1 MLTTD
6 TVHLKLTKLKLNMN
20 IQRYCYSCDLKDDPK
35 LISEYKKYHTQENVW
50 PEITKSI
57 KDAGIIDM
65 EIYITGNRMFMI
77 IEVDKTFNPIRKNE
91 MDANNLK
98 VQEWEKLMWNFQQKI
113 PWAKEGEKWVKLE
126 KIFKL
131 T

>member
-1 MLTTD
+1 
-6 TVHLKLTKLKLNMN
+6 MN
-20 IQRYCYSCDLKDDPK
+20 TQRYCYSCDLKDDPK

-91 MDANNLK
+91 IDANNLK
-98 VQEWEKLMWNFQQKI
+98 VQEWENLMWNFQQKI

>member
-1 MLTTD
+1 
-6 TVHLKLTKLKLNMN
+6 
-20 IQRYCYSCDLKDDPK
+20 
-35 LISEYKKYHTQENVW
+35 
-50 PEITKSI
+50 
-57 KDAGIIDM
+57 
-65 EIYITGNRMFMI
+65 
-77 IEVDKTFNPIRKNE
+77 

-113 PWAKEGEKWVKLE
+113 PWAKDDEKWVKLE

>member
-1 MLTTD
+1 MD
-6 TVHLKLTKLKLNMN
+6 T
-20 IQRYCYSCDLKDDPK
+20 QRYCYSCDLKDDPK

-50 PEITKSI
+50 PEITQSI

-77 IEVDKTFNPIRKNE
+77 IEVDKTFDPIKKNE

-98 VQEWEKLMWNFQQKI
+98 VQKWEKLMWNFQQKI
-113 PWAKEGEKWVKLE
+113 PWAKDGEKWVKLE

>member
-1 MLTTD
+1 
-6 TVHLKLTKLKLNMN
+6 MN
-20 IQRYCYSCDLKDDPK
+20 TQRYCYSCDLKDDPK

-65 EIYITGNRMFMI
+65 EIYFTGNRMFMI

-98 VQEWEKLMWNFQQKI
+98 VKEWEKLMWNFQQKI

>member
-1 MLTTD
+1 
-6 TVHLKLTKLKLNMN
+6 MN
-20 IQRYCYSCDLKDDPK
+20 TQRYCYSCDLKNDPK
-35 LISEYKKYHTQENVW
+35 LISEYKKYHIQENVW

-77 IEVDKTFNPIRKNE
+77 IEVDKTFDPIRKNE

-98 VQEWEKLMWNFQQKI
+98 VQEWEKLMLNFQQKI
-113 PWAKEGEKWVKLE
+113 PWAKESEKWVKLE

>member
-1 MLTTD
+1 MD
-6 TVHLKLTKLKLNMN
+6 T
-20 IQRYCYSCDLKDDPK
+20 QRYCYSCDLKDDPK
-35 LISEYKKYHTQENVW
+35 LISEYKKYHTQENIW

-65 EIYITGNRMFMI
+65 EIYLTGNRMFMI
-77 IEVDKTFNPIRKNE
+77 IEVDKTFDPIRKNE

-98 VQEWEKLMWNFQQKI
+98 VQEWEKLMWNFQQQI
-113 PWAKEGEKWVKLE
+113 PWAKKGEKWVKLE

>member
-1 MLTTD
+1 MD
-6 TVHLKLTKLKLNMN
+6 T
-20 IQRYCYSCDLKDDPK
+20 QRYCYSCDLKDDPK

-50 PEITKSI
+50 PEITQSI

-77 IEVDKTFNPIRKNE
+77 IEVDKTFDPIKKNE

-98 VQEWEKLMWNFQQKI
+98 VQEWEKLMWNFQQKN
-113 PWAKEGEKWVKLE
+113 PWAKDGEKWVKLE
-126 KIFKL
+126 KRFKL

>member
-1 MLTTD
+1 MD
-6 TVHLKLTKLKLNMN
+6 T
-20 IQRYCYSCDLKDDPK
+20 QRYCYSCDLKDDPK

-77 IEVDKTFNPIRKNE
+77 IEVDKTFDPIRKNE
-91 MDANNLK
+91 IDDNNLK
-98 VQEWEKLMWNFQQKI
+98 VQEWENLMWNFQQKI
-113 PWAKEGEKWVKLE
+113 PWAKDDEKWVKLE

>member
-1 MLTTD
+1 
-6 TVHLKLTKLKLNMN
+6 
-20 IQRYCYSCDLKDDPK
+20 
-35 LISEYKKYHTQENVW
+35 
-50 PEITKSI
+50 
-57 KDAGIIDM
+57 M

-98 VQEWEKLMWNFQQKI
+98 VQEWENLMCNFQQKI
-113 PWAKEGEKWVKLE
+113 PWAKEPEKWVKLE

>member
-1 MLTTD
+1 
-6 TVHLKLTKLKLNMN
+6 MN
-20 IQRYCYSCDLKDDPK
+20 TQRYCYSCDLKDDPK
-35 LISEYKKYHTQENVW
+35 LISEYKKYHIQENVW